1 MAISRTDC
9 IRALQEAGAPAVEA
23 AGIIDR
29 MMREKRDLQAAG
41 KNSPQELSRA
51 WSKLQADN
59 KRLAAMKRRQAALNI
74 VRRNEA
80 RAFLASVRAQ
90 GFTSLDGLQ
99 AMLVGSSKR
108 FDGARASIS
117 FQRKGIFASWTVPMI
132 RELEAVG
139 DGTALT
145 LLREDKAFHDD
156 VFREMRSPHSTGQRR
171 CPRRGGHLCP
181 LRGTGHRPPERQRLR
196 HPQAQGLDAADP

>member
-59 KRLAAMKRRQAALNI
+59 KRLAAMKRRQAASKWRGKCAT
-74 VRRNEA
+74 V
-80 RAFLASVRAQ
+80 
-90 GFTSLDGLQ
+90 
-99 AMLVGSSKR
+99 SS
-108 FDGARASIS
+108 S
-117 FQRKGIFASWTVPMI
+117 
-132 RELEAVG
+132 
-139 DGTALT
+139 
-145 LLREDKAFHDD
+145 
-156 VFREMRSPHSTGQRR
+156 
-171 CPRRGGHLCP
+171 
-181 LRGTGHRPPERQRLR
+181 
-196 HPQAQGLDAADP
+196 

>member
-156 VFREMRSPHSTGQRR
+156 VFREMRGI
-171 CPRRGGHLCP
+171 
-181 LRGTGHRPPERQRLR
+181 
-196 HPQAQGLDAADP
+196 